1 MPKTPIRAHDLYRFQ
16 TVSGAEIAPDGA
28 RVVFC
33 VARVDRNTEK
43 KHSNVW
49 VAPTDG
55 VAPRQ
60 FTYGDQRDTSPQW
73 SPDGGQIAFLSNRGD
88 EQQSQIYVIPVDGGE
103 ARPLTRLKGDIGA
116 FRWSPDGKRLVCV
129 FRKQDDEAAA
139 READE
144 RKKTLGVVAR
154 HITRVHFKY
163 DGAGMLPSERAHLWT
178 IDART
183 GRAKQ
188 LTEGDGLG
196 ESGPEWSPDGRHIVF
211 VSNRSDDPD
220 FTPEAVGLYV
230 ISADGGEMREI
241 ATPIGGVALPAYSP
255 DGRWIAY
262 FGSEGRGDWWKNT
275 RLYIVPADGSAAP
288 TCLTAGHDLHL
299 GDVTLGDLAG
309 FPGANP
315 PPRWTPDGS
324 TLYVVGSR
332 HGSTELY
339 AVSVED
345 GSLREMSAGRG
356 VHEGISLNS
365 DASMCACIDPAM
377 ASLGQV
383 SVLHMG
389 TGRQRRLTRF
399 NDALLRS
406 RNLGA
411 VEELWFRGPDGN
423 DLQGW
428 IMTPPDF
435 DESRQYPSIMEIH
448 GGPLAQYGHRFM
460 HEFRCLAAQG
470 YVVYFC
476 NPRGGQGYG
485 EEHAKAI
492 WNDWGGPDYA
502 DLMAWADLIA
512 TRPYIDT
519 ERMGV
524 TGGSYGGF
532 MTAWIIGHTH
542 RFKAAVVQRP
552 VTNFLSMWG
561 SSDMNWVFQQIFGDV
576 PPWEGLDNY
585 WRQSPMKY
593 IGAAKTPTLV
603 IHSEQDLR
611 CAIEQGEQLFVA
623 LKSLGVDTEMVR
635 FPDEPHGLSRGGRTD
650 RRIERLRHIVRWFD
664 RYLKPQQNP
673 A

>member
-1 MPKTPIRAHDLYRFQ
+1 MPKTPIRADDLYRFQ
-16 TVSGAEIAPDGA
+16 TVSGAEISPDGA
-28 RVVFC
+28 RIAFTVG
-33 VARVDRNTEK
+33 RVDRATEK

-49 VAPTDG
+49 VAPTDST
-55 VAPRQ
+55 APHQ

-73 SPDGGQIAFLSNRGD
+73 SPDGSKIAFLSNRGD
-88 EQQSQIYVIPVDGGE
+88 EHQPQIHVIRVDGGE
-103 ARPLTRLKGDIGA
+103 ARPLTKLKGDIGA
-116 FRWSPDGKRLVCV
+116 FRWSPDAKRLVCV
-129 FRKQDDEAAA
+129 FRKQDAEVAA
-139 READE
+139 RDADD
-144 RKKTLGVVAR
+144 RKKQLGVVAR

-163 DGAGMLPSERAHLWT
+163 DGAGMLPHERAHLWT

-188 LTEGDGLG
+188 LTEGDEFS
-196 ESGPEWSPDGRHIVF
+196 ESSPEWSPDGRHIVF
-211 VSNRSDDPD
+211 VSNRSDDPE

-230 ISADGGEMREI
+230 IPADGGDMREI
-241 ATPIGGVALPAYSP
+241 ATPIGSVALPAYSP

-275 RLYIVPADGSAAP
+275 RLYIVPADGAAAP
-288 TCLTAGHDLHL
+288 TCLTAHTDLHL

-332 HGSTELY
+332 HGSTKLC

-345 GSLREMSAGRG
+345 GSLRDLSADEG
-356 VHEGISLNS
+356 VHEGISLSS
-365 DASMCACIDPAM
+365 DAAMCAYIGPAM
-377 ASLGQV
+377 DSLGQV
-383 SVLHMG
+383 GVLNL
-389 TGRQRRLTRF
+389 TSGRKRRLTRF

-406 RNLGA
+406 RDLGA
-411 VEELWFRGPDGN
+411 VEELWFRGPDGA

-428 IMTPPDF
+428 IMAPPDF
-435 DESRQYPSIMEIH
+435 DGSRQYPSILEIH

-460 HEFRCLAAQG
+460 HEFRFLAAQG

-512 TRPYIDT
+512 TRPYIDS

-552 VTNFLSMWG
+552 VTNFVSMWG

-576 PPWEGLDNY
+576 PPWEGIDNY

-650 RRIERLRHIVRWFD
+650 RRIERLNHIVRWFD
-664 RYLKPQQNP
+664 RYLKTEQS
-673 A
+673 AT